1 MKRLAL
7 ELINPNNFLS
17 FMSVIRNPSIID
29 SLRMVQ
35 SSNYIVLL
43 VIKNQRL
50 KGIFL
55 KNSTKTA
62 LKRKINILHNWQK
75 PH

>member
-1 MKRLAL
+1 MTRLAL
-7 ELINPNNFLS
+7 ELISPNNFLS

-55 KNSTKTA
+55 KNSTKVA